1 MIDISILVKAQV
13 IDKLKEM
20 YFSGE
25 LVGSKGKYEAQSHR
39 DGVRHVRGGGI
50 ETCTDSVGRR
60 WSLTGNTNTTIV
72 AS

>member
-1 MIDISILVKAQV
+1 MVDISILVKAQV

-39 DGVRHVRGGGI
+39 DGVRQMAVM
-50 ETCTDSVGRR
+50 V
-60 WSLTGNTNTTIV
+60 
-72 AS
+72 